1 MPRRGRKRKKTRTH
15 VVDTDDR
22 IRGGLLSNDELKI
35 PRSLVIRRGK
45 VESEL
50 TELVTDIRKL
60 MRPYTAVNFKE
71 DAKNRKVT
79 LSHYANSLSTS
90 MGVTHILALSQNS
103 NRVTLRV
110 GRTPQGPTLSFR
122 VKRFTL
128 GRQIRAVQRRP
139 YDSSK
144 AFESPP
150 VVVTNNFGDVCTCN

>member
-15 VVDTDDR
+15 VVDTDER

-90 MGVTHILALSQNS
+90 MGVTHILA
-103 NRVTLRV
+103 V
-110 GRTPQGPTLSFR
+110 
-122 VKRFTL
+122 
-128 GRQIRAVQRRP
+128 
-139 YDSSK
+139 
-144 AFESPP
+144 
-150 VVVTNNFGDVCTCN
+150 